1 MYALTA
7 RLDDRCTRY
16 DEGHIRVRKQEH
28 EELMR
33 NNPAPGDVIDHYW
46 EWDVLENGTE
56 VSTDAG

>member
-1 MYALTA
+1 MYAPNLDDTTA
-7 RLDDRCTRY
+7 RQRA
-16 DEGHIRVRKQEH
+16 HIRVRKQEH

-33 NNPAPGDVIDHYW
+33 NDPSPGDVINHYW